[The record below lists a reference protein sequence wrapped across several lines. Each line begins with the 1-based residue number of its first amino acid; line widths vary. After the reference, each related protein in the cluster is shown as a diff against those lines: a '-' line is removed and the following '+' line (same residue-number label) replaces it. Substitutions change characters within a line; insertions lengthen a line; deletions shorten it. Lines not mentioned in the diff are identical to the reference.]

1 MNLKRL
7 LMVVAA
13 IFVLEVL
20 ALIVLGGVG
29 RGSNGESQPWFSCG
43 PLTFHRHGMVLDV
56 MEKGEFLHLDG
67 TPEGTKTIWAINLHT
82 TKMILVVDAIMIVC
96 AIVIVRSLRR
106 VPGRLQGFFEIV
118 HELFGGIVRETLGKH
133 ANRHLPTII
142 TLFFFIWISN
152 LIGVIPTLS
161 EPTRD
166 VNVPFGQMLVMI
178 FIVHFEAIRVKG
190 IRSYIKEYFEPFFIM
205 FPLNVIGEVA
215 KGVSLS
221 FRLFG
226 NISGG
231 AIIILVVSYLFK
243 YLVLPVGLNLFF
255 GIFVGTVQ
263 AFVFTMLAMTYIAA
277 AVAE

>member
-7 LMVVAA
+7 LAVVAV
-13 IFVLEVL
+13 IFILEVL
-20 ALIVLGGVG
+20 TLVVMGGVG
-29 RGSNGESQPWFSCG
+29 KGSGEESQPWFSCG
-43 PLTFHRHGMVLDV
+43 PVTFYRHGMILDV

-67 TPEGTKTIWAINLHT
+67 TPEGTKTFWAINLHT

-96 AIVIVRSLRR
+96 AIAIVRTLRR
-106 VPGRLQGFFEIV
+106 VPGRLQGFFEV
-118 HELFGGIVRETLGKH
+118 VFDLFGGIVRETLGKH

-190 IRSYIKEYFEPFFIM
+190 IRAYTKEYFEPFFIM

-231 AIIILVVSYLFK
+231 AIIILVISYLFK
-243 YLVLPVGLNLFF
+243 YLLLPVGLNLFF

-263 AFVFTMLAMTYIAA
+263 AFVFTMLAMTYIAV

>member
-1 MNLKRL
+1 MKPKNLL
-7 LMVVAA
+7 LIVAA

-20 ALIVLGGVG
+20 ALIVMGGVG
-29 RGSNGESQPWFSCG
+29 KGSDEESQPWFSCG
-43 PLTFHRHGMVLDV
+43 PVTFHRHGMKLDV
-56 MEKGEFLHLDG
+56 MEKGEFVNING
-67 TPEGTKTIWAINLHT
+67 APEGTKTFWALNLRT
-82 TKMILVVDAIMIVC
+82 TKMILVVDAIMLVC
-96 AIVIVRSLRR
+96 AILIVRSLRR

-118 HELFGGIVRETLGKH
+118 YELFNGIVRDTLGKN
-133 ANRHLPTII
+133 ADRHLPTII
-142 TLFFFIWISN
+142 TLFFFIWLSN

-166 VNVPFGQMLVMI
+166 VNVPFGQMLVML

-190 IRSYIKEYFEPFFIM
+190 IRAYTKEYFEPFFIM

-231 AIIILVVSYLFK
+231 AIIILVISYLFK
-243 YLVLPVGLNLFF
+243 YLMLPVGLNLFF

-263 AFVFTMLAMTYIAA
+263 AFVFTMLAMTYIAV